1 MMSVGMNSITI
12 LIIQCVDCLFIIA
25 EIIKSEELNL
35 LRKVDLSKKSGSLQN
50 VLFLIIYKR

>member
-1 MMSVGMNSITI
+1 MMSVGMNSIAI

-50 VLFLIIYKR
+50 VFFLIIYKR